1 MLLRNAEI
9 FCEVALRRS
18 FSKAATARGMSQP
31 AISQAIQQLEEH
43 LGVTLIDRSQ
53 RPLQLTPPGEAYFE
67 GCRRLFDDYRILEDR
82 VQNLTSK
89 VTGRVRV
96 ASIYSVGLLQMAGY
110 VAQFES
116 QYPDVVLQLEY
127 LHPDEVYDR
136 VLNDEADV
144 GLVSFPKDGGE
155 IESIPW
161 LDQILGIVVPPQH
174 RLAGRTEAPIT
185 ELDGEDFVAFT
196 QDLKIRKEIDRAL
209 RKHKV
214 SVSAVHQFDNI
225 ENIKRAVEIGAGVS
239 ILPLPTVRREVEAG
253 MLKAVPFSVLKWYRP
268 LGIVKRRHKHLST
281 AAMRFVDLLHEPSG
295 TDDPW
300 SKLVP
305 ASQANAD

>member
-1 MLLRNAEI
+1 MLLRNAEV
-9 FCEVALRRS
+9 FCEVAVRRS
-18 FSKAATARGMSQP
+18 FSKAAAARGMSQP
-31 AISQAIQQLEEH
+31 AISAAVQQLEEH

-67 GCRRLFDDYRILEDR
+67 GCRKLFEDYRQLEDR

-110 VAQFES
+110 VERFES
-116 QYPDVVLQLEY
+116 RYPDVVLQLDY
-127 LHPDEVYDR
+127 LHPDQVYER
-136 VLNDEADV
+136 VLGDEADV

-161 LDQILGIVVPPQH
+161 IDQVLGVVVPPGH
-174 RLAGRTEAPIT
+174 RLADRNEISIAD
-185 ELDGEDFVAFT
+185 LDGEDFVAFT
-196 QDLKIRKEIDRAL
+196 QDLRIRKEVDRML

-214 SVSAVHQFDNI
+214 GVSAVHQFDNI

-239 ILPLPTVRREVEAG
+239 ILPLPTVRREIEAG
-253 MLKAVPFSVLKWYRP
+253 QLKVVTLAGLKWHRP
-268 LGIVKRRHKHLST
+268 LGIVKRRHKHWST
-281 AAMRFVDLLHEPSG
+281 AAERFVDLLHEPSG
-295 TDDPW
+295 SDDPW
-300 SKLVP
+300 TRLVP
-305 ASQANAD
+305 ATRAKAD

>member
-9 FCEVALRRS
+9 FCEVAVRRS

-67 GCRRLFDDYRILEDR
+67 GCRKLFEDYRQLEDR

-110 VAQFES
+110 VDTFELR
-116 QYPDVVLQLEY
+116 YPDVVLQLDY
-127 LHPDEVYDR
+127 LHPDEVYER
-136 VLNDEADV
+136 VLGDEADV

-155 IESIPW
+155 IEAIPW
-161 LDQILGIVVPPQH
+161 LDQTLGIVVPPQH

-196 QDLKIRKEIDRAL
+196 QDLRIRKEIDRTL

-214 SVSAVHQFDNI
+214 TVNSVHLFDNI

-239 ILPLPTVRREVEAG
+239 ILPLSTARREVDAG
-253 MLKAVPFSVLKWYRP
+253 LLKVVPFAGLKWHRS

-281 AAMRFVDLLHEPSG
+281 AATRFVDLLHETSG

-300 SKLVP
+300 TKLVP
-305 ASQANAD
+305 ATQAKAD

>member
-1 MLLRNAEI
+1 MFLRNAEI
-9 FCEVALRRS
+9 FCDVALRRS
-18 FSKAATARGMSQP
+18 FSKAAAARGMSQP

-53 RPLQLTPPGEAYFE
+53 RPLQLTPSGEAYFE
-67 GCRRLFDDYRILEDR
+67 GCRKLFDDYRSLEDR
-82 VQNLTSK
+82 VQNLSSK

-96 ASIYSVGLLQMAGY
+96 ASIYSVGLLQMVGY
-110 VAQFES
+110 VARFEER
-116 QYPDVVLQLEY
+116 YPDVVLQLDY

-136 VLNDEADV
+136 LVNDEADV

-155 IESIPW
+155 IECIPW
-161 LDQILGIVVPPQH
+161 IDQVMGVVVPPGH
-174 RLAGRTEAPIT
+174 RLASLTEAPLT

-196 QDLKIRKEIDRAL
+196 QDLRIRKETDRML

-214 SVSAVHQFDNI
+214 SVSAVHHFDNV
-225 ENIKRAVEIGAGVS
+225 ENIKRAVEIGAGIS
-239 ILPLPTVRREVEAG
+239 ILPLPTVRREVDAG
-253 MLKAVPFSVLKWYRP
+253 LLKAVPLAGLKWHRP

-281 AAMRFVDLLHEPSG
+281 AAARFVDLLHEPSG

-300 SKLVP
+300 TKLVP
-305 ASQANAD
+305 ATRAKAD